1 MENVSKEMF
10 EYINKQLDKI
20 EKEKN
25 IKIKVY
31 IIRLLSLKIYT
42 LFLYI
47 NTLFIVNTINVISIH
62 TPNNKN
68 MPSTILLFF
77 IIALNP
83 LIVNRNTI
91 ITSDIRYT

>member
-1 MENVSKEMF
+1 M
-10 EYINKQLDKI
+10 
-20 EKEKN
+20 EKEKE
-25 IKIKVY
+25 
-31 IIRLLSLKIYT
+31 IIDAE
-42 LFLYI
+42 
-47 NTLFIVNTINVISIH
+47 IVDAEIVEASANLPAVRTVANSQGTEIVTYGANGEILDCKFPRVDF
-62 TPNNKN
+62 N